1 MDTLI
6 CVIDAATLV
15 DHIHDIKS
23 WTYEGR
29 IRLVVP
35 LSAVVTVDQLFQKS
49 KEPQPK
55 REEPKRPKSGGR
67 PVRKEYPTFDINPE
81 VVKEFLGRV
90 RAGEKNDA
98 VDFQYTV
105 DIQKETEQYS
115 PWKYLEA
122 EEEVN
127 MNGGKRPTSFAQALQ
142 KQSLEKI
149 ANGTPGKG
157 PVKTKLVARAAGSET
172 NPWKSSKKVSTLPIG
187 DVPKEVRP
195 ILSCIL
201 WRLHEKGATLWD
213 TERTILL
220 CDSDQLNGLATK
232 LGIGFKTYQ
241 QLRQLFSATSASD
254 NDRSK
259 FGSLEKEFGVRRSAN
274 QDDKASAEIRTEEG
288 EQNLEAPH
296 LDDDAVPNDVALDN
310 ENEEI
315 FDPPAKADSTQ
326 ATGRTEEI
334 VAQAESHQE
343 VSKDVAEQIPDESQ
357 PKDNADNEAVK
368 AVRPRTPSGPAL
380 DPSQEIRQSVRGI
393 LPISPPTKTAK
404 EKVQTQPAKF
414 PPMPLHDYALGR
426 KGGIAA
432 WVESLVDEPLENTD
446 IEKVAPE
453 EEPPQ
458 TFEPLTYRQA
468 LTGKTDDGNK
478 TTRREND
485 NDNSKI
491 ATVSTSPSP
500 KGSPT
505 RSPTAEQG
513 ADLDDSDEEVVVFNP
528 KSKRLSAH
536 QNQHPQIPAGPPQ
549 PPPLPHPISHSRNAS
564 GNRPQSSRGKKSP
577 SRKKSPPR
585 PAVAPT
591 IIDPDSFGRGF
602 ATNPQPN
609 NPRTFSP
616 HGANGRVNNHRH
628 GNHRGGHPRPHNQR
642 SFAQNAPPHAVS
654 PVAPNSVP
662 QIPNGLQ
669 QTASESLNGNL
680 NSSQSKPLR
689 NEQPRYSP
697 RGSPRHLPVNTEPE
711 FGQPFVLRSGVSR
724 ESTRG
729 RGKLWVP

>member
-1 MDTLI
+1 M
-6 CVIDAATLV
+6 
-15 DHIHDIKS
+15 
-23 WTYEGR
+23 
-29 IRLVVP
+29 VP
-35 LSAVVTVDQLFQKS
+35 RGKVRGFFSQSFDSLS
-49 KEPQPK
+49 
-55 REEPKRPKSGGR
+55 
-67 PVRKEYPTFDINPE
+67 
-81 VVKEFLGRV
+81 
-90 RAGEKNDA
+90 
-98 VDFQYTV
+98 
-105 DIQKETEQYS
+105 
-115 PWKYLEA
+115 
-122 EEEVN
+122 
-127 MNGGKRPTSFAQALQ
+127 
-142 KQSLEKI
+142 KI
-149 ANGTPGKG
+149 SQG

-172 NPWKSSKKVSTLPIG
+172 NPWKSGKKVSALPIG
-187 DVPKEVRP
+187 DVPKELRP

-213 TERTILL
+213 TERTTLL

-232 LGIGFKTYQ
+232 LGIDFKTYQ
-241 QLRQLFSATSASD
+241 QLRQHFSTISASD

-259 FGSLEKEFGVRRSAN
+259 FGSLENEFGDRRSAK
-274 QDDKASAEIRTEEG
+274 QDDKASAEIKTEEG
-288 EQNLEAPH
+288 EQNLEAVN
-296 LDDDAVPNDVALDN
+296 LDDDAVANDVALDN

-334 VAQAESHQE
+334 ATQAESHQE
-343 VSKDVAEQIPDESQ
+343 AIKDVAEQIPDESQ
-357 PKDNADNEAVK
+357 PKDNAAIEAME
-368 AVRPRTPSGPAL
+368 AIRPRTPSGPAL
-380 DPSQEIRQSVRGI
+380 DQSQETRQSIRGI
-393 LPISPPTKTAK
+393 LPISPPTKIAK
-404 EKVQTQPAKF
+404 DKVQIQPAKF
-414 PPMPLHDYALGR
+414 PHMPLHDYALGR

-432 WVESLVDEPLENTD
+432 WVESLIDEPLDSTD

-468 LTGKTDDGNK
+468 LTGKMDDDNK
-478 TTRREND
+478 TRREND
-485 NDNSKI
+485 NDNSKM
-491 ATVSTSPSP
+491 AKVSPRASP

-505 RSPTAEQG
+505 QSPAVEPG

-528 KSKRLSAH
+528 KSKRLSAQ
-536 QNQHPQIPAGPPQ
+536 QNQHPQTPAGLPQ
-549 PPPLPHPISHSRNAS
+549 PPSLPNPTSHSRNAS

-642 SFAQNAPPHAVS
+642 SFVSNAPPHAVS
-654 PVAPNSVP
+654 PTASSSVP
-662 QIPNGLQ
+662 QIPNGNQ
-669 QTASESLNGNL
+669 QAATESLNSNL